1 MNICDGVYFV
11 KVTLRTIACLKWIR
25 HLARNL
31 RWLKHEKDKKAK
43 ENMKELLFQIKA
55 NTLYKLP
62 KWRTHEISNRLYW
75 GLGVVPKTNDKIYV
89 LISMGKYIINFHL
102 FFVLCQKRYCCW
114 KYLKGGSHLK
124 NLYHYAKVAENT
136 VSPYCTLLF
145 CRKENFNFFEVALP
159 RFFYN
164 DAVDCIMNVWRY
176 QH

>member
-55 NTLYKLP
+55 NRLYKLP
-62 KWRTHEISNRLYW
+62 KGRTHEISNRLYW

-89 LISMGKYIINFHL
+89 LINIVKYIIYFHL
-102 FFVLCQKRYCCW
+102 FFVLCQKKVLLLKISKVRKPLEKSLPLC
-114 KYLKGGSHLK
+114 KGGRKYNQSL
-124 NLYHYAKVAENT
+124 LYPV
-136 VSPYCTLLF
+136 VL
-145 CRKENFNFFEVALP
+145 
-159 RFFYN
+159 
-164 DAVDCIMNVWRY
+164 
-176 QH
+176 